1 MTEIKTSRGVQCG
14 SLLSYSIEG
23 TPLYSSVH
31 ATIAI
36 VMEEE
41 TPWLKGKPE
50 GPGEAGMTGE
60 AQATGE
66 MGSREG
72 FQW

>member
-1 MTEIKTSRGVQCG
+1 MTEIETNRGVQCG
-14 SLLSYSIEG
+14 PLLSYSIEG
-23 TPLYSSVH
+23 TPLSSSVY
-31 ATIAI
+31 ATISI

-41 TPWLKGKPE
+41 TPCLKGKPE
-50 GPGEAGMTGE
+50 GTGEPGMTGGP
-60 AQATGE
+60 QGTGE

>member
-1 MTEIKTSRGVQCG
+1 MTEIETSRGVQCG
-14 SLLSYSIEG
+14 SLLSYLIEG
-23 TPLYSSVH
+23 TPLSSSVQ

-41 TPWLKGKPE
+41 TPCLKGKPE
-50 GPGEAGMTGE
+50 GTGEAGMTGGSQE
-60 AQATGE
+60 TGE